1 MLSNT
6 IITSIIS
13 FHKYHQ
19 MKGILFDMDGV
30 LIDAMPYHVEAF
42 QIAFKE
48 KVNYEIDKKSC
59 FFT

>member
-6 IITSIIS
+6 IITSIIP

-30 LIDAMPYHVEAF
+30 LIDAMPYHAEALKLLLKKK
-42 QIAFKE
+42 QITK
-48 KVNYEIDKKSC
+48 
-59 FFT
+59 

>member
-6 IITSIIS
+6 IITSIIP

-30 LIDAMPYHVEAF
+30 LIDAMPYHAQAF
-42 QIAFKE
+42 KIAFKE
-48 KVNYEIDKKSC
+48 EANYD
-59 FFT
+59 

>member
-6 IITSIIS
+6 IITSIIP

-30 LIDAMPYHVEAF
+30 LIDAMPYHAEDF
-42 QIAFKE
+42 
-48 KVNYEIDKKSC
+48 
-59 FFT
+59 